1 MPEITTP
8 FPELRSK
15 RKRILHT
22 KILVKSVV
30 YAFAIFGVLFIL
42 FLLAILGML
51 RQEAGMS
58 ATVPGRAVLT
68 INFNQSFGEVRND
81 NLLTEISE
89 ESLLSFYDLI
99 KAINVAA
106 MDKRIHF
113 LVGNISVSDLGL
125 AQIQDLRQAIYNFRA
140 SGKKAYMTSSGF
152 GALGQGTS
160 EYYLASAFDEIWM
173 QPNSEVGIT
182 GLSMEVPF
190 VRALANKVGIT
201 PEFYSRYEFKTAADS
216 LTQTQMSAPYRSE
229 LEKLGK
235 SIMDTFLTDVSKERG
250 FVGRQ
255 LQDLV
260 NQAPLDAEI
269 SLQKGL
275 IDRIGYRQELL
286 QNLKQQ
292 HQVDEISVENY
303 VLNFSQ
309 PKTSKKIAFLVLDGT
324 IAEGKSI
331 DNPLQSEKIVGA
343 ETVLKQLDEIAQ
355 DKSVKALVLRVN
367 SPGGSYAA
375 SQEIWYA
382 LKKFKE
388 EKKVPLIVSMGDY
401 AASGGYFISL
411 AGDKIV
417 AEPSSITGS
426 IGVLGGKLVFKDL
439 WAKIDIHW
447 DGVKFGEN
455 ADILSINKTFS
466 ESEKNIFNK
475 SLDRIYEDFTL
486 KVSEAREIPLEKM
499 NLLARGRVWSGA
511 DAVQNGL
518 VDEIGGINQALGLAK
533 KMADIK
539 ENEKCAILYYP
550 KAKTLQEKIMEVIQ
564 SSPSVA
570 ANKVKSD
577 FGLDIK
583 GLIVLKR
590 LKYDLA
596 LPPFVLNM

>member
-235 SIMDTFLTDVSKERG
+235 SIMDTFLNDVSKERG

-309 PKTSKKIAFLVLDGT
+309 PKTNKKIAFLVLEGT

-343 ETVLKQLDEIAQ
+343 ETVLKQLEEIAQ

-455 ADILSINKTFS
+455 ADILSVNKTFS

>member
-58 ATVPGRAVLT
+58 ATVPDRAVLT

-235 SIMDTFLTDVSKERG
+235 SIMDTFLNDVSKERG

-539 ENEKCAILYYP
+539 EDEKCAILYYP
-550 KAKTLQEKIMEVIQ
+550 KAKTLQEKIMEIIQ

>member
-58 ATVPGRAVLT
+58 ATVPDRAVLT
-68 INFNQSFGEVRND
+68 INFNQSFGEVRKD

-255 LQDLV
+255 LQDLL
-260 NQAPLDAEI
+260 NQAPLAAEI
-269 SLQKGL
+269 SVQKGL

-292 HQVDEISVENY
+292 HQVEEISVENY

-539 ENEKCAILYYP
+539 EDEKCAILYYP

>member
-216 LTQTQMSAPYRSE
+216 LTQTQMSASYRSE

-255 LQDLV
+255 LQDMV

-309 PKTSKKIAFLVLDGT
+309 PKTSKKIAFLVLEGT

-343 ETVLKQLDEIAQ
+343 ETVLKQLEEIAQ

-455 ADILSINKTFS
+455 ADILSVNKTFS

-539 ENEKCAILYYP
+539 EDEKCAILYYP